1 MRVKKGMNQEI
12 PFDKIQFDM
21 NFIKSY
27 ELYQVYHNYYPLV
40 FSINYQKDGRL
51 FAFINYGHF
60 AKDQQ
65 GMIKGAHIT
74 KQVILINGIPF
85 EIKSIYG
92 LNINGAAEGEAAEG
106 AAAGMIDEG
115 EG

>member
-1 MRVKKGMNQEI
+1 
-12 PFDKIQFDM
+12 
-21 NFIKSY
+21 
-27 ELYQVYHNYYPLV
+27 
-40 FSINYQKDGRL
+40 
-51 FAFINYGHF
+51 
-60 AKDQQ
+60 
-65 GMIKGAHIT
+65 MIKGAHIT